1 MEESM
6 QMEEDNAV
14 TELSDDLNNLQNRMP
29 AFKKDRAIGTKN
41 LKSFTG
47 YMCDICNRSFENEDN
62 AQVTVVFWEHYAFN
76 TNKHF

>member
-29 AFKKDRAIGTKN
+29 AFKKDRAVGVQN
-41 LKSFTG
+41 LKPFTG
-47 YMCDICNRSFENEDN
+47 FMCDICNRSFENEDN
-62 AQVTVVFWEHYAFN
+62 AQVCRAF
-76 TNKHF
+76 